1 MGTNITGDNARVET
15 YPFPRNAGAT
25 GPTGPTGPSGGPTG
39 PTGPGGSTGPNGV
52 TGVTG
57 VTGAT
62 GPSVGA
68 FSVYGMAVGQSDT
81 VIGADSTVPFDLGAT
96 PFPNAGFTSVPAP
109 AGTDFVIAT
118 PGVYEYNFFVAGTHA
133 AQATTPLVFAIYK
146 NGVTAGQAHEY
157 RGALNP
163 TIAQTVSG
171 QGILTLASG
180 DVVTLHNRTN
190 TVTDA
195 VTVTS
200 APSGVDASVNRKLSL
215 KRIA

>member
-15 YPFPRNAGAT
+15 YPSPRNAGAT

-57 VTGAT
+57 AT
-62 GPSVGA
+62 GPSIGA
-68 FSVYGMAVGQSDT
+68 FSVYGMAIGQSGVD
-81 VIGADSTVPFDLGAT
+81 IGADSAVSFDLGAT

-118 PGVYEYNFFVAGTHA
+118 PGVYEFDFFVTGTHTN
-133 AQATTPLVFAIYK
+133 QATTPLVFAIYK
-146 NGVTAGQAHEY
+146 NGVTAGQAFEY

-163 TIAQTVSG
+163 TIFQTVVG
-171 QGILTLASG
+171 HGILTLASG
-180 DVVTLHNRTN
+180 DVITLHNRTN
-190 TVTDA
+190 TTVDA

-200 APSGVDASVNRKLSL
+200 APTGVDASTNRMLSL

>member
-1 MGTNITGDNARVET
+1 MGTNITGDNCRLET
-15 YPFPRNAGAT
+15 YPLPKNAGAT

-57 VTGAT
+57 ATGAT
-62 GPSVGA
+62 GPGGTLSA
-68 FSVYGMAVGQSDT
+68 FGMAVGQSDA
-81 VIGADSTVPFDLGAT
+81 VIGADSAVVFDLGAT

-109 AGTDFVIAT
+109 GGTTFVVAAT
-118 PGVYEYNFFVAGTHA
+118 GTYEFDFFVAGTHA
-133 AQATTPLVFAIYK
+133 AQATTPLVFAIYR
-146 NGVTAGQAHEY
+146 NGATAGQAFEF

-163 TIAQTVSG
+163 TIFQTVVG
-171 QGILTLASG
+171 HGILTLTAG
-180 DVVTLHNRTN
+180 DAITLHNRTN

-200 APSGVDASVNRKLSL
+200 APSGVDASTNRMLSL
-215 KRIA
+215 VRIA